1 MQLSLSNVQRISLA
15 AAAIVLS
22 AASAFAAEAPSITT
36 ALFDKPHLTGIETGT
51 KLTYNFTR
59 MASEPKLIGPNM
71 DNVIEL
77 TVDKVNDNAT
87 SDVTVQIFHGE
98 LERDPR
104 KIDGM
109 TGNPVLV
116 FFLDRAVSGF
126 SLLAGGNGA
135 YHKNR
140 FRIAMRTEGGLTPV
154 KFEYKGKE
162 VEGYRLSIRPF
173 TGDRKNI
180 DKMKGYE
187 NAQFDFLMSDE
198 VPGYFAAFKSHYDS
212 PKPGSP
218 ALEESIILEGVPAPD
233 FHAKVAAAAPAGET
247 K

>member
-1 MQLSLSNVQRISLA
+1 MQHSLSNVRRISLA
-15 AAAIVLS
+15 AAAVVLS
-22 AASAFAAEAPSITT
+22 AATAFAAEAPNITA
-36 ALFDKPHLTGIETGT
+36 ALFDKSHLDRVAAGT
-51 KLTYNFTR
+51 KLTYNFER
-59 MASEPKLIGPNM
+59 NASEPKLIGPNFK
-71 DNVIEL
+71 NVIEL

-87 SDVTVQIFHGE
+87 RDVTVQIFRGE
-98 LERDPR
+98 LEREPR
-104 KIDGM
+104 QIEGM

-140 FRIAMRTEGGLTPV
+140 FRVAMRTEGGLAPV
-154 KFEYKGKE
+154 KFDYNGKE
-162 VEGYRLSIRPF
+162 VEGYRLAIRPF

-198 VPGYFAAFKSHYDS
+198 VPGYFAAFQSHYDS

-218 ALEESIILEGVPAPD
+218 SLDESIVLDGVQVPQTAPQT
-233 FHAKVAAAAPAGET
+233 APKTAGEV

>member
-1 MQLSLSNVQRISLA
+1 MQLSLTNIRRLSLA
-15 AAAIVLS
+15 AVAIVLS
-22 AASAFAAEAPSITT
+22 VAMAFAAEAPNITA
-36 ALFDKPHLTGIETGT
+36 ALFDKPHLNNIAAGT
-51 KLTYNFTR
+51 KLTYNFER
-59 MASEPKLIGPNM
+59 DGSEPKLIGPNFK
-71 DNVIEL
+71 NV
-77 TVDKVNDNAT
+77 VDKVNDN
-87 SDVTVQIFHGE
+87 SSRDVTVQIFRGE
-98 LERDPR
+98 FEREPR
-104 KIDGM
+104 KIEGM

-140 FRIAMRTEGGLTPV
+140 FRVAMRTEGGLAPV
-154 KFEYKGKE
+154 KFDYNGKE
-162 VEGYRLSIRPF
+162 VEGYSLAIRPF
-173 TGDRKNI
+173 TGDRKNV

-198 VPGYFAAFKSHYDS
+198 IPGYFAAFKSHYDS

-218 ALEESIILEGVPAPD
+218 SLDESIVLDGVEVPQTAPQT
-233 FHAKVAAAAPAGET
+233 AGEV